1 MRRQNKLYGL
11 ETRKDKNMKLKKIL
25 ISILI
30 MIMAIGINSKSSAKY
45 VIEYTKTVAEITINN

>member
-11 ETRKDKNMKLKKIL
+11 ETRKDGNMKLKKIL